1 MEYSLEKIAKK
12 FNISKTAVSLILNG
26 KASRNRI
33 SPELEQ
39 SVKDFCE
46 SVNYRPNIHA
56 RRMCSKIVRNVGL
69 LINKSMLSD
78 CENPFSDQVI
88 SEITG
93 GMVLAAE
100 ERNFRVTIQLY
111 DSGMDANVMFEWLR
125 NKEIDGLIYYGYTV
139 DGEWLKSFLSEKRHI
154 VGIGIPPT
162 DGITSVNIDNRRVMK
177 NLTDLIAEKGRKR
190 FAYLSGVKG
199 YVSSERFLGMLD
211 SLKQNG
217 IPFDEDKI
225 IYGDYSEK
233 KAYEL
238 IRKIDIDFDALV
250 CANDDMAAGAL
261 RALKEKGI
269 RIPEQVSVAGADNI
283 RISACTEP
291 KIATIDNMNTQLGK
305 TAVYEL
311 IKLIDGQ
318 EPKSVFLKSRVIK
331 NNSI

>member
-26 KASRNRI
+26 KASQNRI

-39 SVKDFCE
+39 AVKEFCE
-46 SVNYRPNIHA
+46 SVNYSPNIHA
-56 RRMCSKIVRNVGL
+56 QRMCSKIARNIGL
-69 LINKSMLSD
+69 LIYKSMLSD

-100 ERNFRVTIQLY
+100 EKNFRVTIQLY
-111 DSGMDANVMFEWLR
+111 DSGMDKNVMFEWLR

-139 DGEWLKSFLSEKRHI
+139 DREWLKSFLSEKRHI
-154 VGIGIPPT
+154 VGIGIRPAE
-162 DGITSVNIDNRRVMK
+162 GITSVNIDNRRATK
-177 NLTDLIAEKGRKR
+177 KLTDLIVAKGRKR
-190 FAYLSGVKG
+190 FVYLSGAKG

-211 SLKQNG
+211 SLEENG
-217 IPFDEDKI
+217 IPFDESRI
-225 IYGDYSEK
+225 INGYYSEK
-233 KAYEL
+233 KAYEI
-238 IRKIDIDFDALV
+238 IRKINIDFDALV
-250 CANDDMAAGAL
+250 CANDDMAAGAI
-261 RALKEKGI
+261 RALKERGI
-269 RIPEQVSVAGADNI
+269 KLPEQVSVSGADNI
-283 RISACTEP
+283 RISAYTEP

-318 EPKSVFLKSRVIK
+318 EPKSVFLESRVIT